1 MKKNALWKHWLFP
14 AISEKEGILF
24 QTLRGLKLRPADAT
38 IGYFVTLL
46 GGTAAGRAKVAAEP
60 GQEIIPFAPAQLAA
74 WRATAVPLQQSWAE
88 TVRRAGADPDAIAR
102 EFATSLAEHHAQ
114 Y

>member
-1 MKKNALWKHWLFP
+1 MLNRSRYESLSP
-14 AISEKEGILF
+14 A
-24 QTLRGLKLRPADAT
+24 QRGVIDGHCNTEWAVRFAAPWAD
-38 IGYFVTLL
+38 FE
-46 GGTAAGRAKVAAEP
+46 AAGRAKVAAEP
-60 GQEIIPFAPAQLAA
+60 GQEIIPLAPAQLAA
-74 WRATAVPLQQSWAE
+74 WRAAAVPLQQSWAE